1 MTIQIPQGA
10 KTMQLF
16 DMNIDIPEGK
26 TYIDIDDNFLQNK
39 YNQFMQN
46 NQQQNNFNSQ
56 EELALD
62 GKPMSMYQAPQVS
75 QNEPQEQGVWSKINK
90 GLEDFNNLIDPKRM
104 ISEGLD
110 YLSPRVTSGEEGVRQ
125 KIEDATNQI
134 SGGLLARNFT
144 SLDNEEQKEIFQIAY
159 DEIKKLGYEP
169 FLEINNGDYKYIGV
183 DKNGKEVEFT
193 PSFRNTLAST
203 KNELAF
209 SVAGGYAGSLAK
221 TAGQTIAKKA
231 LNYFAPSAI
240 GAGSGA
246 VSDLHS
252 QSNNTGIEVSHIDY
266 AKRFGSAA
274 AEDALAGAVVG
285 SAIKGIGKTY
295 KSVGDLISSVKTGA
309 QAGKDMIDGMAVKGG
324 NLGNRVIDK
333 ISKTDIPV
341 VGKFTDGG
349 LQNAETI
356 FNNLTKNVE
365 NKKQIDE
372 LIAKENP
379 TYLENGKP
387 TIEILKNIVEQGL
400 NKNNPQ
406 FIQDSAKRTS
416 AILKNIS
423 NSLQGVP
430 TTQRREVLLKA
441 AQAYPEIGS
450 FLDDVLK
457 ADKDASISFL
467 NMIKGQDEVFK
478 NKTGLNGEF
487 DYKAWQKDNH
497 AYENRINQEYGSAI
511 SKLDQLNNGNI
522 VLTSED
528 LAKLENFKNNNF
540 LEQDVKNN
548 IQSYLDEI
556 KGKEVSAEQIFGLR
570 TAINKQLNTGNKTY
584 NTKQA
589 YGIVKEILD
598 DALIR
603 NASNKV
609 LAKEILDNANKNFA
623 LKENFKESY
632 LGMMKPQETKEG
644 LTDRLVKGLRNI
656 NEDKNLEN
664 AFKGMNEQERLA
676 NETHVMNSLLE
687 KHRIEG
693 VGYDFK
699 SLAKDLEDVNFSSK
713 KIKDAKDVINTYA
726 LIYNNNRD
734 LIMTALAS
742 SGKKTNSSIATTIHG
757 VFDRILISGIFA
769 RLHALAPFMKS
780 AKEQA
785 LRNQILDAIK
795 LAKTNKEVIS
805 NLKNIKIAD
814 QEQSRIFKDALDNYI
829 KVDKEQN
836 KILKDALIKEGVI
849 KGDNFF
855 MDKADPKDNSLR
867 FIGKNDKEY
876 TINKDVRNEWMKTF
890 NLKNIDDEYIPNIPK
905 EAKIALK
912 DREIKLTKGSLLKL
926 IEKDRI
932 KYIPH
937 IKETLES
944 PQAILKDK
952 DDFIFIKNIDN
963 QTYFT
968 SIGKDYETHLTI
980 ISNSPKKQN
989 NIRNK
994 IKNAEVVYYNNAR
1007 ALPTS
1012 RASSETNQ
1020 VSFSDKHSTQAK
1032 HKESLEK
1039 YNRNFYLKHY
1049 KDFIDKSENKKIFF
1063 KYNFGDFL
1071 DIKKLEKSLEKYKE
1085 SKPQEIKYKELKRG
1099 YILDD
1104 LLNVDEDVSYAVVNK
1119 DDLKPSLTR
1128 SLSQFRNKHSNSTIS
1143 DIRNSFN
1150 EREHFKE
1157 SSNFDGIPTITKDGL
1172 VIAGNHRTTAIRDLK
1187 GENLARYIKQAKR
1200 VYGEDVF
1207 KGFDENKAMIVRIL
1221 DKNDDDTIIRLSKL
1235 SNDGRLS
1242 DESEKLQALGAKYKE
1257 KLLKIENSKINTEK
1271 ELMNFLGSR
1280 DILESKRALL
1290 DHLMPNINDALLSWE
1305 RRSGGDTEFSKIL
1318 NDNALNLL
1326 HLKQALNKNKVFKDN
1341 GNNFFSLFK
1350 RAIESINQSNVY
1362 KNNNEL
1368 YDIIKK
1374 YTEPSLNFEKEFISS
1389 NKDLQADILGFIIKY
1404 NDTLTNPSE
1413 AFGNKIKKAIEFIYD
1428 NDSFSLFNNIKL
1440 SNYDVLNQ
1448 MLNINITNSIKYQ
1461 ELLNKAIDNL
1471 SDEKNIIKKLNENIK
1486 NKKSVKQRLDEKIQD
1501 DKKAREDILKRYDNF
1516 LKENKDNKLDFLDKM
1531 NLNTIEYNLTR
1542 QMIVNAKEST
1552 NKGVKKDIPSD
1563 LRGKIEKELNIQPLK
1578 EFGENYTE
1586 YYHDG
1591 KGALQKLLIEKQ
1603 GQVAGAFH
1611 RKDLGDIDLVWGEV
1625 TDKIKHKGYGL
1636 AHIIDKH
1643 PELDLK
1649 LISDI
1654 VDKGKLNNQNN
1665 IRYRIEYKNYIIGL
1679 SSEYKKGNKRTFI
1692 ITAFERYKG

>member
-110 YLSPRVTSGEEGVRQ
+110 YLSPKVTSGEEGARQ

-144 SLDNEEQKEIFQIAY
+144 SLDNEEQKQIFQIAY

-183 DKNGKEVEFT
+183 DKNGKEVDFT

-246 VSDLHS
+246 MADLHS
-252 QSNNTGIEVSHIDY
+252 QSNNTGIEASYMDY

-324 NLGNRVIDK
+324 NLKENIGDKLRKISPSILNDLASQGSETSKAYARELIESGNRNYDDILQKSRAMPLEVNQGNALVDGVASKIKDFSNTAK
-333 ISKTDIPV
+333 NGFVKNTADNVTNSLNNISKNIGSKEAALNQQDLINLSFMNDDLANMARSVLANDPKMANKV
-341 VGKFTDGG
+341 ANSLH
-349 LQNAETI
+349 LQ
-356 FNNLTKNVE
+356 
-365 NKKQIDE
+365 DE
-372 LIAKENP
+372 
-379 TYLENGKP
+379 
-387 TIEILKNIVEQGL
+387 
-400 NKNNPQ
+400 
-406 FIQDSAKRTS
+406 
-416 AILKNIS
+416 AILKELNLNNAS
-423 NSLQGVP
+423 
-430 TTQRREVLLKA
+430 
-441 AQAYPEIGS
+441 
-450 FLDDVLK
+450 K
-457 ADKDASISFL
+457 ADELYALRDARAKRAYDEFGKGLDKLDEL
-467 NMIKGQDEVFK
+467 NPNGVKVDKQTIDDIVLNSSVYSESTPAMIKNFIHEAKSG
-478 NKTGLNGEF
+478 
-487 DYKAWQKDNH
+487 A
-497 AYENRINQEYGSAI
+497 
-511 SKLDQLNNGNI
+511 LD
-522 VLTSED
+522 
-528 LAKLENFKNNNF
+528 
-540 LEQDVKNN
+540 
-548 IQSYLDEI
+548 
-556 KGKEVSAEQIFGLR
+556 GKS
-570 TAINKQLNTGNKTY
+570 
-584 NTKQA
+584 
-589 YGIVKEILD
+589 VKEIYD
-598 DALIR
+598 RIDAIG
-603 NASNKV
+603 NKIKESSSYNYKDFLNSLKDAFLENIV
-609 LAKEILDNANKNFA
+609 KSADNPQEAKEILTKIRKDYADFKVYDKSKLGKKLEGSEKEISKDIDKILNETNPKKNYEAITKGLNDDEIKVLDNQIITRALEKNKVNIGDANNPKFAVNYKAVMDNF
-623 LKENFKESY
+623 ENFKPKSKSGQEKIEVLKTIGDLRTNFETVIDGILNSKAKE
-632 LGMMKPQETKEG
+632 LGHGISTNFIERAKTM
-644 LTDRLVKGLRNI
+644 LVNNFTDYIAFYFMRLWEVGKRAGTRIQMRRGFSNI
-656 NEDKNLEN
+656 NNL
-664 AFKGMNEQERLA
+664 
-676 NETHVMNSLLE
+676 
-687 KHRIEG
+687 
-693 VGYDFK
+693 
-699 SLAKDLEDVNFSSK
+699 KD
-713 KIKDAKDVINTYA
+713 
-726 LIYNNNRD
+726 
-734 LIMTALAS
+734 
-742 SGKKTNSSIATTIHG
+742 
-757 VFDRILISGIFA
+757 FDR
-769 RLHALAPFMKS
+769 S
-780 AKEQA
+780 AKEF
-785 LRNQILDAIK
+785 IESIK
-795 LAKTNKEVIS
+795 DKTLKEE
-805 NLKNIKIAD
+805 A
-814 QEQSRIFKDALDNYI
+814 QEARKEFNSKVKDL
-829 KVDKEQN
+829 
-836 KILKDALIKEGVI
+836 I

-867 FIGKNDKEY
+867 FIGKNGKEY

-989 NIRNK
+989 NIKNK
-994 IKNAEVVYYNNAR
+994 MKNAEVVYYNNAR

-1012 RASSETNQ
+1012 RASSETKQ
-1020 VSFSDKHSTQAK
+1020 VSFSNENSTQAK
-1032 HKESLEK
+1032 PKTNLM
-1039 YNRNFYLKHY
+1039 
-1049 KDFIDKSENKKIFF
+1049 D
-1063 KYNFGDFL
+1063 
-1071 DIKKLEKSLEKYKE
+1071 DIKK
-1085 SKPQEIKYKELKRG
+1085 
-1099 YILDD
+1099 
-1104 LLNVDEDVSYAVVNK
+1104 
-1119 DDLKPSLTR
+1119 
-1128 SLSQFRNKHSNSTIS
+1128 
-1143 DIRNSFN
+1143 
-1150 EREHFKE
+1150 
-1157 SSNFDGIPTITKDGL
+1157 
-1172 VIAGNHRTTAIRDLK
+1172 
-1187 GENLARYIKQAKR
+1187 
-1200 VYGEDVF
+1200 
-1207 KGFDENKAMIVRIL
+1207 
-1221 DKNDDDTIIRLSKL
+1221 
-1235 SNDGRLS
+1235 
-1242 DESEKLQALGAKYKE
+1242 
-1257 KLLKIENSKINTEK
+1257 
-1271 ELMNFLGSR
+1271 
-1280 DILESKRALL
+1280 
-1290 DHLMPNINDALLSWE
+1290 
-1305 RRSGGDTEFSKIL
+1305 
-1318 NDNALNLL
+1318 
-1326 HLKQALNKNKVFKDN
+1326 
-1341 GNNFFSLFK
+1341 
-1350 RAIESINQSNVY
+1350 
-1362 KNNNEL
+1362 
-1368 YDIIKK
+1368 
-1374 YTEPSLNFEKEFISS
+1374 
-1389 NKDLQADILGFIIKY
+1389 
-1404 NDTLTNPSE
+1404 
-1413 AFGNKIKKAIEFIYD
+1413 
-1428 NDSFSLFNNIKL
+1428 NIKAKE
-1440 SNYDVLNQ
+1440 V
-1448 MLNINITNSIKYQ
+1448 
-1461 ELLNKAIDNL
+1461 
-1471 SDEKNIIKKLNENIK
+1471 EKK
-1486 NKKSVKQRLDEKIQD
+1486 NKKSVKQSLDEKIQN
-1501 DKKAREDILKRYDNF
+1501 DKKASEDILKRYDNF
-1516 LKENKDNKLDFLDKM
+1516 LKENKDYNFDFLDNM
-1531 NLNTIEYNLTR
+1531 NLNTVEYNLTR
-1542 QMIVNAKEST
+1542 QMIINAKEST
-1552 NKGVKKDIPSD
+1552 NKGVKKDIPSA

-1578 EFGENYTE
+1578 EFGENYAE

-1679 SSEYKKGNKRTFI
+1679 SSEYKGNKRTFI

>member
-1 MTIQIPQGA
+1 
-10 KTMQLF
+10 
-16 DMNIDIPEGK
+16 MNIREFLLEKPQENNIISFLQDGASQSENQNTSEYLSNLKNEVINDFYKNKDKYAKEYEKYNFKDQNLTNPMGNISEYK
-26 TYIDIDDNFLQNK
+26 RDLYDYNKNPSMNADDLSNYILDKQSKFNASKPIFADDNEVVRK
-39 YNQFMQN
+39 SNQFMRDLGD
-46 NQQQNNFNSQ
+46 
-56 EELALD
+56 ELQKSGRGRLLQDDD
-62 GKPMSMYQAPQVS
+62 GSYWVQ
-75 QNEPQEQGVWSKINK
+75 
-90 GLEDFNNLIDPKRM
+90 D
-104 ISEGLD
+104 
-110 YLSPRVTSGEEGVRQ
+110 
-125 KIEDATNQI
+125 
-134 SGGLLARNFT
+134 
-144 SLDNEEQKEIFQIAY
+144 
-159 DEIKKLGYEP
+159 
-169 FLEINNGDYKYIGV
+169 NNGNYSKVQGSTMGDLYRGLRDNGASMALGTAGAIGGTMLGGGV
-183 DKNGKEVEFT
+183 GM
-193 PSFRNTLAST
+193 
-203 KNELAF
+203 
-209 SVAGGYAGSLAK
+209 VAGGALGASL
-221 TAGQTIAKKA
+221 
-231 LNYFAPSAI
+231 
-240 GAGSGA
+240 GAGYDYYGNTKDTNQDMNLKEALMLMGENAGLSLIGDAAFAGVAKGA
-246 VSDLHS
+246 RALK
-252 QSNNTGIEVSHIDY
+252 NTY
-266 AKRFGSAA
+266 NM
-274 AEDALAGAVVG
+274 
-285 SAIKGIGKTY
+285 T
-295 KSVGDLISSVKTGA
+295 KTGA

-423 NSLQGVP
+423 NSLQGMP

-441 AQAYPEIGS
+441 AQAYPEIS
-450 FLDDVLK
+450 NFLDDVLK

-511 SKLDQLNNGNI
+511 SKLDELNNGKI

-556 KGKEVSAEQIFGLR
+556 KGKEASAEQIFGLR

-603 NASNKV
+603 NASDKV

-632 LGMMKPQETKEG
+632 LGMMKSQETKEG

-676 NETHVMNSLLE
+676 NETHAMNALLE

-699 SLAKDLEDVNFSSK
+699 SLAKDLKDVEFSSK
-713 KIKDAKDVINTYA
+713 KLKDVKGVINTYA

-742 SGKKTNSSIATTIHG
+742 SGKKTNSSIATTVKG

-769 RLHALAPFMKS
+769 RLHALVPFLKS

-805 NLKNIKIAD
+805 NLKNVKIAD
-814 QEQSRIFKDALDNYI
+814 KKQSRIFKDALDNYI

-867 FIGKNDKEY
+867 FIGKNGKEY

-989 NIRNK
+989 NIKNK
-994 IKNAEVVYYNNAR
+994 MKNAEVVYYNNAR

-1012 RASSETNQ
+1012 RASSETKQ
-1020 VSFSDKHSTQAK
+1020 VSFSNENSTQTK
-1032 HKESLEK
+1032 PKTNLM
-1039 YNRNFYLKHY
+1039 
-1049 KDFIDKSENKKIFF
+1049 D
-1063 KYNFGDFL
+1063 
-1071 DIKKLEKSLEKYKE
+1071 DIKK
-1085 SKPQEIKYKELKRG
+1085 
-1099 YILDD
+1099 
-1104 LLNVDEDVSYAVVNK
+1104 
-1119 DDLKPSLTR
+1119 
-1128 SLSQFRNKHSNSTIS
+1128 
-1143 DIRNSFN
+1143 
-1150 EREHFKE
+1150 
-1157 SSNFDGIPTITKDGL
+1157 
-1172 VIAGNHRTTAIRDLK
+1172 
-1187 GENLARYIKQAKR
+1187 
-1200 VYGEDVF
+1200 
-1207 KGFDENKAMIVRIL
+1207 
-1221 DKNDDDTIIRLSKL
+1221 
-1235 SNDGRLS
+1235 
-1242 DESEKLQALGAKYKE
+1242 
-1257 KLLKIENSKINTEK
+1257 
-1271 ELMNFLGSR
+1271 
-1280 DILESKRALL
+1280 
-1290 DHLMPNINDALLSWE
+1290 
-1305 RRSGGDTEFSKIL
+1305 
-1318 NDNALNLL
+1318 
-1326 HLKQALNKNKVFKDN
+1326 
-1341 GNNFFSLFK
+1341 
-1350 RAIESINQSNVY
+1350 
-1362 KNNNEL
+1362 
-1368 YDIIKK
+1368 
-1374 YTEPSLNFEKEFISS
+1374 
-1389 NKDLQADILGFIIKY
+1389 
-1404 NDTLTNPSE
+1404 
-1413 AFGNKIKKAIEFIYD
+1413 
-1428 NDSFSLFNNIKL
+1428 NIKAKE
-1440 SNYDVLNQ
+1440 V
-1448 MLNINITNSIKYQ
+1448 
-1461 ELLNKAIDNL
+1461 
-1471 SDEKNIIKKLNENIK
+1471 KKK
-1486 NKKSVKQRLDEKIQD
+1486 NKKSVKQSLDEKIQN
-1501 DKKAREDILKRYDNF
+1501 DKKASEDILKRYDNF
-1516 LKENKDNKLDFLDKM
+1516 LKENKDYNLDFLDKM
-1531 NLNTIEYNLTR
+1531 NLNTVEYNLTR
-1542 QMIVNAKEST
+1542 QMIINAKEST
-1552 NKGVKKDIPSD
+1552 NKGVKKDIPSA
-1563 LRGKIEKELNIQPLK
+1563 LRGKIEQELNIQPLK
-1578 EFGENYTE
+1578 EFGENYAE

-1611 RKDLGDIDLVWGEV
+1611 RKDLGDIDLVWG
-1625 TDKIKHKGYGL
+1625 DG
-1636 AHIIDKH
+1636 
-1643 PELDLK
+1643 
-1649 LISDI
+1649 
-1654 VDKGKLNNQNN
+1654 NF
-1665 IRYRIEYKNYIIGL
+1665 GL
-1679 SSEYKKGNKRTFI
+1679 SHIVNRREEDFIKQGLNKIEAKNKALNFIKEIENIINNGNVKKGNNRAFIDIKNSRVMVALDYKGKDKKWI
-1692 ITAFERYKG
+1692 ITAYNFY

>member
-110 YLSPRVTSGEEGVRQ
+110 YLSPKVTSGEEGARQ

-144 SLDNEEQKEIFQIAY
+144 SLDNEEQKQIFQIAY

-183 DKNGKEVEFT
+183 DKNGKEVDFT

-246 VSDLHS
+246 MADLHS
-252 QSNNTGIEVSHIDY
+252 QSNNTGIEASYMDY

-309 QAGKDMIDGMAVKGG
+309 QAGKDMIDGMVVKGG

-333 ISKTDIPV
+333 ITQKDIPMI
-341 VGKFTDGG
+341 GKFTDGG

-423 NSLQGVP
+423 NALQGVP
-430 TTQRREVLLKA
+430 TTQRREILLKS

-467 NMIKGQDEVFK
+467 NIIKEQDEVFK

-487 DYKAWQKDNH
+487 DVKAWQKDNSS
-497 AYENRINQEYGSAI
+497 YKKRINNEYAQAI
-511 SKLDQLNNGNI
+511 KSIDELNNGSI
-522 VLTSED
+522 RLSKED
-528 LAKLENFKNNNF
+528 LAKIEEFKNNNF
-540 LEQDVKNN
+540 LEQDIKTN
-548 IQSYLDEI
+548 ISSFLEDTI
-556 KGKEVSAEQIFGLR
+556 DKDLSAEQIFNLR
-570 TAINKQLNTGNKTY
+570 SAINKQLATGNKTY
-584 NTKQA
+584 NTKEA
-589 YGIVKEILD
+589 YRLVKDTLD
-598 DALIR
+598 ETMIK
-603 NASNKV
+603 NASDKE
-609 LAKEILDNANKNFA
+609 LAKKILEDANKNYA
-623 LKENFKESY
+623 LKENFNNSY
-632 LGMMKPQETKEG
+632 LGKIKDQETPEALAQRIANG
-644 LTDRLVKGLRNI
+644 ARNI
-656 NEDKNLEN
+656 NEDKDLKR
-664 AFKGMNEQERLA
+664 AFEGMNEAERKA
-676 NETHVMNSLLE
+676 NEKHAFNALLA
-687 KHRIEG
+687 KHRIEDI
-693 VGYDFK
+693 GYDFK
-699 SLAKDLEDVNFSSK
+699 NLAKDIDNVEFVSKDLKYAKEVVNVYA
-713 KIKDAKDVINTYA
+713 KIYQ
-726 LIYNNNRD
+726 NNKD

-742 SGKKTNSSIATTIHG
+742 SGKKTNSSIATTISG
-757 VFDRILISGIFA
+757 VFDRMLISGVFA
-769 RLHALAPFMKS
+769 RIHALVPFMKS

-785 LRNQILDAIK
+785 LRNQILDALK

-814 QEQSRIFKDALDNYI
+814 KEQSRIFKDALDNYI

-855 MDKADPKDNSLR
+855 MDKADPSKAKSDLNVKISVSPNVRNLAKLTNDEIIADLEYLANKHKEMFKKPSDVFKLIKEIKENPTFFYKNNRIDIALIAKRLNDNKLGKLGVNKDTGEVRHITKVKEKDLARFEKVSKKNTKENVGIIQTFIQPGSKNENSLN
-867 FIGKNDKEY
+867 GLPKNPL
-876 TINKDVRNEWMKTF
+876 V
-890 NLKNIDDEYIPNIPK
+890 
-905 EAKIALK
+905 
-912 DREIKLTKGSLLKL
+912 
-926 IEKDRI
+926 
-932 KYIPH
+932 
-937 IKETLES
+937 ES
-944 PQAILKDK
+944 PYSTQPVLSKDAEPTANGANALSK
-952 DDFIFIKNIDN
+952 
-963 QTYFT
+963 
-968 SIGKDYETHLTI
+968 G
-980 ISNSPKKQN
+980 N
-989 NIRNK
+989 NPN
-994 IKNAEVVYYNNAR
+994 
-1007 ALPTS
+1007 
-1012 RASSETNQ
+1012 
-1020 VSFSDKHSTQAK
+1020 STQAK
-1032 HKESLEK
+1032 PKTNLM
-1039 YNRNFYLKHY
+1039 
-1049 KDFIDKSENKKIFF
+1049 D
-1063 KYNFGDFL
+1063 
-1071 DIKKLEKSLEKYKE
+1071 DIKK
-1085 SKPQEIKYKELKRG
+1085 
-1099 YILDD
+1099 
-1104 LLNVDEDVSYAVVNK
+1104 
-1119 DDLKPSLTR
+1119 
-1128 SLSQFRNKHSNSTIS
+1128 
-1143 DIRNSFN
+1143 
-1150 EREHFKE
+1150 
-1157 SSNFDGIPTITKDGL
+1157 
-1172 VIAGNHRTTAIRDLK
+1172 
-1187 GENLARYIKQAKR
+1187 
-1200 VYGEDVF
+1200 
-1207 KGFDENKAMIVRIL
+1207 
-1221 DKNDDDTIIRLSKL
+1221 
-1235 SNDGRLS
+1235 
-1242 DESEKLQALGAKYKE
+1242 
-1257 KLLKIENSKINTEK
+1257 
-1271 ELMNFLGSR
+1271 
-1280 DILESKRALL
+1280 
-1290 DHLMPNINDALLSWE
+1290 
-1305 RRSGGDTEFSKIL
+1305 
-1318 NDNALNLL
+1318 
-1326 HLKQALNKNKVFKDN
+1326 
-1341 GNNFFSLFK
+1341 
-1350 RAIESINQSNVY
+1350 
-1362 KNNNEL
+1362 
-1368 YDIIKK
+1368 
-1374 YTEPSLNFEKEFISS
+1374 
-1389 NKDLQADILGFIIKY
+1389 
-1404 NDTLTNPSE
+1404 
-1413 AFGNKIKKAIEFIYD
+1413 
-1428 NDSFSLFNNIKL
+1428 NIKAKE
-1440 SNYDVLNQ
+1440 V
-1448 MLNINITNSIKYQ
+1448 
-1461 ELLNKAIDNL
+1461 
-1471 SDEKNIIKKLNENIK
+1471 EKK
-1486 NKKSVKQRLDEKIQD
+1486 NKKSVKQSLDEKIQN
-1501 DKKAREDILKRYDNF
+1501 DKKASEDILKRYDNF
-1516 LKENKDNKLDFLDKM
+1516 LKENKDYNFDFLDNM
-1531 NLNTIEYNLTR
+1531 NLNTVEYNLTR
-1542 QMIVNAKEST
+1542 QMIINAKEST
-1552 NKGVKKDIPSD
+1552 NKGVKKDIPSA
-1563 LRGKIEKELNIQPLK
+1563 LRGKIEQELNIQPLK
-1578 EFGENYTE
+1578 EFGENYAE

-1679 SSEYKKGNKRTFI
+1679 SSEYKGNKRTFI

>member
-104 ISEGLD
+104 ISEGFD
-110 YLSPRVTSGEEGVRQ
+110 YLSPKVTSGEEGARQ

-134 SGGLLARNFT
+134 SGGLLPRIFT
-144 SLDNEEQKEIFQIAY
+144 SPSNEEQKQIFQIAY

-183 DKNGKEVEFT
+183 DKNGKEVDFT

-246 VSDLHS
+246 MADLHS
-252 QSNNTGIEVSHIDY
+252 QSNNTGIEASYMDY

-324 NLGNRVIDK
+324 NLGNRFIDK

-423 NSLQGVP
+423 NSLQGMP

-511 SKLDQLNNGNI
+511 SKLDELNNGKI

-540 LEQDVKNN
+540 LDQDVKNN
-548 IQSYLDEI
+548 IQGYLDEI

-589 YGIVKEILD
+589 YRIAKEILD

-603 NASNKV
+603 NASDKV

-644 LTDRLVKGLRNI
+644 LADRLVKGLRNI

-676 NETHVMNSLLE
+676 NETHVMNALLE

-726 LIYNNNRD
+726 LIYNNNRG

-742 SGKKTNSSIATTIHG
+742 SGKKTNSSMATTIQG

-769 RLHALAPFMKS
+769 RLHALAPFFKS

-785 LRNQILDAIK
+785 LRNQILDALK

-855 MDKADPKDNSLR
+855 MDKAEPKDNSLR
-867 FIGKNDKEY
+867 FIGKNGKEY
-876 TINKDVRNEWMKTF
+876 AINKDVRNKWMKTF

-989 NIRNK
+989 NIKNK
-994 IKNAEVVYYNNAR
+994 MKNAEVVYYNNAR

-1012 RASSETNQ
+1012 RASSETKQ
-1020 VSFSDKHSTQAK
+1020 VSFSNENSTQTK
-1032 HKESLEK
+1032 PKTNLM
-1039 YNRNFYLKHY
+1039 
-1049 KDFIDKSENKKIFF
+1049 D
-1063 KYNFGDFL
+1063 
-1071 DIKKLEKSLEKYKE
+1071 DIK
-1085 SKPQEIKYKELKRG
+1085 
-1099 YILDD
+1099 D
-1104 LLNVDEDVSYAVVNK
+1104 
-1119 DDLKPSLTR
+1119 
-1128 SLSQFRNKHSNSTIS
+1128 
-1143 DIRNSFN
+1143 
-1150 EREHFKE
+1150 
-1157 SSNFDGIPTITKDGL
+1157 
-1172 VIAGNHRTTAIRDLK
+1172 
-1187 GENLARYIKQAKR
+1187 
-1200 VYGEDVF
+1200 
-1207 KGFDENKAMIVRIL
+1207 
-1221 DKNDDDTIIRLSKL
+1221 
-1235 SNDGRLS
+1235 
-1242 DESEKLQALGAKYKE
+1242 
-1257 KLLKIENSKINTEK
+1257 
-1271 ELMNFLGSR
+1271 
-1280 DILESKRALL
+1280 
-1290 DHLMPNINDALLSWE
+1290 NI
-1305 RRSGGDTEFSKIL
+1305 
-1318 NDNALNLL
+1318 
-1326 HLKQALNKNKVFKDN
+1326 KNKE
-1341 GNNFFSLFK
+1341 
-1350 RAIESINQSNVY
+1350 IE
-1362 KNNNEL
+1362 K
-1368 YDIIKK
+1368 
-1374 YTEPSLNFEKEFISS
+1374 
-1389 NKDLQADILGFIIKY
+1389 
-1404 NDTLTNPSE
+1404 
-1413 AFGNKIKKAIEFIYD
+1413 
-1428 NDSFSLFNNIKL
+1428 
-1440 SNYDVLNQ
+1440 
-1448 MLNINITNSIKYQ
+1448 
-1461 ELLNKAIDNL
+1461 
-1471 SDEKNIIKKLNENIK
+1471 K
-1486 NKKSVKQRLDEKIQD
+1486 NKKSVKQRLDEKIQN
-1501 DKKAREDILKRYDNF
+1501 DKKASEDILKRYDNF
-1516 LKENKDNKLDFLDKM
+1516 LKENKD
-1531 NLNTIEYNLTR
+1531 YNLDVMGNLDVVTR
-1542 QMIVNAKEST
+1542 EFILNAKKKT
-1552 NKGVKKDIPSD
+1552 HKGKKADIPD
-1563 LRGKIEKELNIQPLK
+1563 LMRSKIEKELNIQPLK
-1578 EFGENYTE
+1578 EFGKNYAE

-1643 PELDLK
+1643 PDLELNIIPK
-1649 LISDI
+1649 IIENGEI
-1654 VDKGKLNNQNN
+1654 VQRKNREKSFNIVFKDYILGINKGFNKSGENQW
-1665 IRYRIEYKNYIIGL
+1665 IV
-1679 SSEYKKGNKRTFI
+1679 
-1692 ITAFERYKG
+1692 TAFEKK

>member
-1 MTIQIPQGA
+1 
-10 KTMQLF
+10 
-16 DMNIDIPEGK
+16 MNIREFLLEKPQENNIISFLQDGASQSENQNTSEYLSNLKNEVINDFYKNKDKYAKEYEKYNFKDQNLTNPMGNISEYK
-26 TYIDIDDNFLQNK
+26 RDLYDYNKNPSMNADDLSNYILDKQSKFNASKPIFADDNEVARKN
-39 YNQFMQN
+39 NQFMRDLGD
-46 NQQQNNFNSQ
+46 
-56 EELALD
+56 ELQKSGRGRLLQDDD
-62 GKPMSMYQAPQVS
+62 GSYWVQ
-75 QNEPQEQGVWSKINK
+75 
-90 GLEDFNNLIDPKRM
+90 D
-104 ISEGLD
+104 
-110 YLSPRVTSGEEGVRQ
+110 
-125 KIEDATNQI
+125 
-134 SGGLLARNFT
+134 
-144 SLDNEEQKEIFQIAY
+144 
-159 DEIKKLGYEP
+159 
-169 FLEINNGDYKYIGV
+169 NNGNYSKVQGSTMGDLYRGLRDNGASVALGTAGAIGGTMLGGGV
-183 DKNGKEVEFT
+183 GM
-193 PSFRNTLAST
+193 
-203 KNELAF
+203 
-209 SVAGGYAGSLAK
+209 VAGGALGASL
-221 TAGQTIAKKA
+221 
-231 LNYFAPSAI
+231 
-240 GAGSGA
+240 GAGYDYYGNTKDTNQDANLKEALILMGENAGLSLIGDAAFAGVVKGA
-246 VSDLHS
+246 RGLK
-252 QSNNTGIEVSHIDY
+252 NTY
-266 AKRFGSAA
+266 NMA
-274 AEDALAGAVVG
+274 
-285 SAIKGIGKTY
+285 
-295 KSVGDLISSVKTGA
+295 KTGA

-333 ISKTDIPV
+333 ITQKDIPMI
-341 VGKFTDGG
+341 GKFTDGG

-423 NSLQGVP
+423 NALQGVP

-511 SKLDQLNNGNI
+511 SKLDELNNGNI

-742 SGKKTNSSIATTIHG
+742 SGKKTNSSIATTISG

-867 FIGKNDKEY
+867 FIGKNGKEY

-989 NIRNK
+989 NIKNK
-994 IKNAEVVYYNNAR
+994 MKNAEVVYYNNAR

-1012 RASSETNQ
+1012 RASSETKQ
-1020 VSFSDKHSTQAK
+1020 VSFSNENSTQTK
-1032 HKESLEK
+1032 PKTNLM
-1039 YNRNFYLKHY
+1039 
-1049 KDFIDKSENKKIFF
+1049 D
-1063 KYNFGDFL
+1063 
-1071 DIKKLEKSLEKYKE
+1071 DIKK
-1085 SKPQEIKYKELKRG
+1085 
-1099 YILDD
+1099 
-1104 LLNVDEDVSYAVVNK
+1104 
-1119 DDLKPSLTR
+1119 
-1128 SLSQFRNKHSNSTIS
+1128 
-1143 DIRNSFN
+1143 
-1150 EREHFKE
+1150 
-1157 SSNFDGIPTITKDGL
+1157 
-1172 VIAGNHRTTAIRDLK
+1172 
-1187 GENLARYIKQAKR
+1187 
-1200 VYGEDVF
+1200 
-1207 KGFDENKAMIVRIL
+1207 
-1221 DKNDDDTIIRLSKL
+1221 
-1235 SNDGRLS
+1235 
-1242 DESEKLQALGAKYKE
+1242 
-1257 KLLKIENSKINTEK
+1257 
-1271 ELMNFLGSR
+1271 
-1280 DILESKRALL
+1280 
-1290 DHLMPNINDALLSWE
+1290 
-1305 RRSGGDTEFSKIL
+1305 
-1318 NDNALNLL
+1318 
-1326 HLKQALNKNKVFKDN
+1326 
-1341 GNNFFSLFK
+1341 
-1350 RAIESINQSNVY
+1350 
-1362 KNNNEL
+1362 
-1368 YDIIKK
+1368 
-1374 YTEPSLNFEKEFISS
+1374 
-1389 NKDLQADILGFIIKY
+1389 
-1404 NDTLTNPSE
+1404 
-1413 AFGNKIKKAIEFIYD
+1413 
-1428 NDSFSLFNNIKL
+1428 NIKAKE
-1440 SNYDVLNQ
+1440 V
-1448 MLNINITNSIKYQ
+1448 
-1461 ELLNKAIDNL
+1461 
-1471 SDEKNIIKKLNENIK
+1471 KKK
-1486 NKKSVKQRLDEKIQD
+1486 NKKSVKQSLDEKIQN
-1501 DKKAREDILKRYDNF
+1501 DKKAREERIKKIKQVIAR
-1516 LKENKDNKLDFLDKM
+1516 KQKIDK
-1531 NLNTIEYNLTR
+1531 
-1542 QMIVNAKEST
+1542 
-1552 NKGVKKDIPSD
+1552 
-1563 LRGKIEKELNIQPLK
+1563 
-1578 EFGENYTE
+1578 
-1586 YYHDG
+1586 
-1591 KGALQKLLIEKQ
+1591 
-1603 GQVAGAFH
+1603 
-1611 RKDLGDIDLVWGEV
+1611 V
-1625 TDKIKHKGYGL
+1625 TDKKIAGKIGTYALKNLIKLKERSE
-1636 AHIIDKH
+1636 DK
-1643 PELDLK
+1643 
-1649 LISDI
+1649 
-1654 VDKGKLNNQNN
+1654 
-1665 IRYRIEYKNYIIGL
+1665 
-1679 SSEYKKGNKRTFI
+1679 
-1692 ITAFERYKG
+1692 

>member
-1 MTIQIPQGA
+1 
-10 KTMQLF
+10 
-16 DMNIDIPEGK
+16 MNIREFLLEKPQENNIISFLQDGASQSENQNTSEYLSNLKNEVINDFYKNKDKYDKEYEKYNFKDQNLTNPMGNISEYK
-26 TYIDIDDNFLQNK
+26 RDLYDYNKNPSMNADDLSNYILDKQSKFNASKPIFADDNEVARK
-39 YNQFMQN
+39 SNQFMRDLGD
-46 NQQQNNFNSQ
+46 
-56 EELALD
+56 ELQKSGRGRLLQDDD
-62 GKPMSMYQAPQVS
+62 GSYWVQ
-75 QNEPQEQGVWSKINK
+75 
-90 GLEDFNNLIDPKRM
+90 D
-104 ISEGLD
+104 
-110 YLSPRVTSGEEGVRQ
+110 
-125 KIEDATNQI
+125 
-134 SGGLLARNFT
+134 
-144 SLDNEEQKEIFQIAY
+144 
-159 DEIKKLGYEP
+159 
-169 FLEINNGDYKYIGV
+169 NNGNYSKVQGSTMGDLYRGLRDNGASMALGIAGAIGGTMLGGGV
-183 DKNGKEVEFT
+183 GM
-193 PSFRNTLAST
+193 
-203 KNELAF
+203 
-209 SVAGGYAGSLAK
+209 VAGGALGASL
-221 TAGQTIAKKA
+221 
-231 LNYFAPSAI
+231 
-240 GAGSGA
+240 GAGYDYYGNTKDTNQDMNLKEALMLMGENAGLSLIGDAAFAGVAKGA
-246 VSDLHS
+246 RALK
-252 QSNNTGIEVSHIDY
+252 NTY
-266 AKRFGSAA
+266 NMA
-274 AEDALAGAVVG
+274 
-285 SAIKGIGKTY
+285 
-295 KSVGDLISSVKTGA
+295 KTGA

-333 ISKTDIPV
+333 ITQKDIPMI
-341 VGKFTDGG
+341 GKFTDGG

-423 NSLQGVP
+423 NSLQGMP

-511 SKLDQLNNGNI
+511 SKLDELNNGNI

-603 NASNKV
+603 NASDKV

-664 AFKGMNEQERLA
+664 AFQGMNEQERLA

-742 SGKKTNSSIATTIHG
+742 SGKKTNSSMATTIQG

-769 RLHALAPFMKS
+769 RLHALAPFVKS

-855 MDKADPKDNSLR
+855 MDKADPSKAKSDYTAKFNVEKWINNVSGILKDEWVVNLKAMAKKHPEMFKNEADVFKVIKEIKDNPTHFFKNYDDEVALIAKPLKDDKVGNIAIKKDS
-867 FIGKNDKEY
+867 GKIIH
-876 TINKDVRNEWMKTF
+876 INKTKGKDLERLNRRNKAMLTGT
-890 NLKNIDDEYIPNIPK
+890 PTP
-905 EAKIALK
+905 AT
-912 DREIKLTKGSLLKL
+912 TKGSTTNVEGDLLQHSFKNSTQTKPKTNL
-926 IEKDRI
+926 MDD
-932 KYIPH
+932 
-937 IKETLES
+937 IKE
-944 PQAILKDK
+944 
-952 DDFIFIKNIDN
+952 
-963 QTYFT
+963 
-968 SIGKDYETHLTI
+968 
-980 ISNSPKKQN
+980 
-989 NIRNK
+989 
-994 IKNAEVVYYNNAR
+994 
-1007 ALPTS
+1007 
-1012 RASSETNQ
+1012 
-1020 VSFSDKHSTQAK
+1020 
-1032 HKESLEK
+1032 
-1039 YNRNFYLKHY
+1039 
-1049 KDFIDKSENKKIFF
+1049 
-1063 KYNFGDFL
+1063 
-1071 DIKKLEKSLEKYKE
+1071 
-1085 SKPQEIKYKELKRG
+1085 
-1099 YILDD
+1099 
-1104 LLNVDEDVSYAVVNK
+1104 
-1119 DDLKPSLTR
+1119 
-1128 SLSQFRNKHSNSTIS
+1128 
-1143 DIRNSFN
+1143 
-1150 EREHFKE
+1150 
-1157 SSNFDGIPTITKDGL
+1157 
-1172 VIAGNHRTTAIRDLK
+1172 
-1187 GENLARYIKQAKR
+1187 
-1200 VYGEDVF
+1200 
-1207 KGFDENKAMIVRIL
+1207 
-1221 DKNDDDTIIRLSKL
+1221 
-1235 SNDGRLS
+1235 
-1242 DESEKLQALGAKYKE
+1242 
-1257 KLLKIENSKINTEK
+1257 
-1271 ELMNFLGSR
+1271 
-1280 DILESKRALL
+1280 
-1290 DHLMPNINDALLSWE
+1290 
-1305 RRSGGDTEFSKIL
+1305 
-1318 NDNALNLL
+1318 
-1326 HLKQALNKNKVFKDN
+1326 
-1341 GNNFFSLFK
+1341 
-1350 RAIESINQSNVY
+1350 
-1362 KNNNEL
+1362 
-1368 YDIIKK
+1368 
-1374 YTEPSLNFEKEFISS
+1374 
-1389 NKDLQADILGFIIKY
+1389 
-1404 NDTLTNPSE
+1404 
-1413 AFGNKIKKAIEFIYD
+1413 
-1428 NDSFSLFNNIKL
+1428 NIKAKE
-1440 SNYDVLNQ
+1440 V
-1448 MLNINITNSIKYQ
+1448 
-1461 ELLNKAIDNL
+1461 
-1471 SDEKNIIKKLNENIK
+1471 KKK
-1486 NKKSVKQRLDEKIQD
+1486 NKKSVKQSLDEKIQN
-1501 DKKAREDILKRYDNF
+1501 DKKASEDILKRYDNF
-1516 LKENKDNKLDFLDKM
+1516 LKENKDYNFDFLDNM
-1531 NLNTIEYNLTR
+1531 NLNTVEYNLTR
-1542 QMIVNAKEST
+1542 QMIINAKEST
-1552 NKGVKKDIPSD
+1552 NKGVKKDIPSA

-1578 EFGENYTE
+1578 EFGENYAE

-1679 SSEYKKGNKRTFI
+1679 SSEYKGNKRTFI

>member
-1 MTIQIPQGA
+1 
-10 KTMQLF
+10 
-16 DMNIDIPEGK
+16 MNIREFLLEKPQENNIISFLQDGSSQSENQDTSEYLSNLKNEAINDFYKNKDKYAKEYEKHNIKDQILTNPLG
-26 TYIDIDDNFLQNK
+26 YIGEYKRDLYDYNKNPSMNADDLSDYILDKQSKFNSSKPIFADDNEVARK
-39 YNQFMQN
+39 SNQFMRDLGD
-46 NQQQNNFNSQ
+46 
-56 EELALD
+56 ELQKSGRGRLLQDDD
-62 GKPMSMYQAPQVS
+62 GSYWVQ
-75 QNEPQEQGVWSKINK
+75 
-90 GLEDFNNLIDPKRM
+90 D
-104 ISEGLD
+104 
-110 YLSPRVTSGEEGVRQ
+110 
-125 KIEDATNQI
+125 
-134 SGGLLARNFT
+134 
-144 SLDNEEQKEIFQIAY
+144 
-159 DEIKKLGYEP
+159 
-169 FLEINNGDYKYIGV
+169 NNGNYSKVQGSTMGNLYRGIRDNGTSVALGTAGAIG
-183 DKNGKEVEFT
+183 GTMLGGGFGM
-193 PSFRNTLAST
+193 
-203 KNELAF
+203 
-209 SVAGGYAGSLAK
+209 VAGGALGASL
-221 TAGQTIAKKA
+221 
-231 LNYFAPSAI
+231 
-240 GAGSGA
+240 GAGYDYYGNTKDTNQDMNLKEALMLMGENAGLSLIGDAAFAGVAKGA
-246 VSDLHS
+246 RALK
-252 QSNNTGIEVSHIDY
+252 NTY
-266 AKRFGSAA
+266 NMA
-274 AEDALAGAVVG
+274 
-285 SAIKGIGKTY
+285 
-295 KSVGDLISSVKTGA
+295 KTGA

-387 TIEILKNIVEQGL
+387 TIEILKNFVEQGL

-423 NSLQGVP
+423 NSLQGMP
-430 TTQRREVLLKA
+430 TTQRREILLKS

-457 ADKDASISFL
+457 ADRDASISFL

-478 NKTGLNGEF
+478 NKTGLKGEF

-497 AYENRINQEYGSAI
+497 AYENRIKQEYGSAI
-511 SKLDQLNNGNI
+511 SKLDELNNGKI

-589 YGIVKEILD
+589 YRIVKEILD

-603 NASNKV
+603 NASDKV

-644 LTDRLVKGLRNI
+644 LTHRLVKGLRNI

-676 NETHVMNSLLE
+676 NETHTMNALLE

-742 SGKKTNSSIATTIHG
+742 SGKKTNSSIATTIQG

-769 RLHALAPFMKS
+769 RLHALAPFVKS

-867 FIGKNDKEY
+867 FIGKNGKEY

-989 NIRNK
+989 NIKNK
-994 IKNAEVVYYNNAR
+994 MKNAEVVYYNNAR

-1012 RASSETNQ
+1012 RASSETKQ
-1020 VSFSDKHSTQAK
+1020 VSFSNENSTQTK
-1032 HKESLEK
+1032 PKTNLM
-1039 YNRNFYLKHY
+1039 
-1049 KDFIDKSENKKIFF
+1049 D
-1063 KYNFGDFL
+1063 
-1071 DIKKLEKSLEKYKE
+1071 DIKE
-1085 SKPQEIKYKELKRG
+1085 
-1099 YILDD
+1099 
-1104 LLNVDEDVSYAVVNK
+1104 
-1119 DDLKPSLTR
+1119 
-1128 SLSQFRNKHSNSTIS
+1128 
-1143 DIRNSFN
+1143 
-1150 EREHFKE
+1150 
-1157 SSNFDGIPTITKDGL
+1157 
-1172 VIAGNHRTTAIRDLK
+1172 
-1187 GENLARYIKQAKR
+1187 
-1200 VYGEDVF
+1200 
-1207 KGFDENKAMIVRIL
+1207 
-1221 DKNDDDTIIRLSKL
+1221 
-1235 SNDGRLS
+1235 
-1242 DESEKLQALGAKYKE
+1242 
-1257 KLLKIENSKINTEK
+1257 
-1271 ELMNFLGSR
+1271 
-1280 DILESKRALL
+1280 
-1290 DHLMPNINDALLSWE
+1290 
-1305 RRSGGDTEFSKIL
+1305 
-1318 NDNALNLL
+1318 
-1326 HLKQALNKNKVFKDN
+1326 
-1341 GNNFFSLFK
+1341 
-1350 RAIESINQSNVY
+1350 
-1362 KNNNEL
+1362 
-1368 YDIIKK
+1368 
-1374 YTEPSLNFEKEFISS
+1374 
-1389 NKDLQADILGFIIKY
+1389 
-1404 NDTLTNPSE
+1404 
-1413 AFGNKIKKAIEFIYD
+1413 
-1428 NDSFSLFNNIKL
+1428 NIKAKE
-1440 SNYDVLNQ
+1440 V
-1448 MLNINITNSIKYQ
+1448 
-1461 ELLNKAIDNL
+1461 
-1471 SDEKNIIKKLNENIK
+1471 EKK
-1486 NKKSVKQRLDEKIQD
+1486 NKKSVKQRLDEKIQN
-1501 DKKAREDILKRYDNF
+1501 DKKASEDILKRYDNF

-1654 VDKGKLNNQNN
+1654 VDKGKLNNQ
-1665 IRYRIEYKNYIIGL
+1665 
-1679 SSEYKKGNKRTFI
+1679 
-1692 ITAFERYKG
+1692 

>member
-1 MTIQIPQGA
+1 
-10 KTMQLF
+10 
-16 DMNIDIPEGK
+16 MNIREFLLEKPQENNIISFLQDGASQSENQNTSEYLSNLKNEVINDFYKNKDKYAKEYEKHNIKDQILTNPLG
-26 TYIDIDDNFLQNK
+26 YIGEYKRDLYDYNKNPSMNADDLSDYILDKQSKFNSSKPIFADDNEVVRK
-39 YNQFMQN
+39 SNQFMRDLGD
-46 NQQQNNFNSQ
+46 
-56 EELALD
+56 ELQKSGRGRLLQDDD
-62 GKPMSMYQAPQVS
+62 GSYWVQ
-75 QNEPQEQGVWSKINK
+75 
-90 GLEDFNNLIDPKRM
+90 D
-104 ISEGLD
+104 
-110 YLSPRVTSGEEGVRQ
+110 
-125 KIEDATNQI
+125 
-134 SGGLLARNFT
+134 
-144 SLDNEEQKEIFQIAY
+144 
-159 DEIKKLGYEP
+159 
-169 FLEINNGDYKYIGV
+169 NNGNYSKVQGSTMGNLYRGIRDNGTSVALGTAGAIG
-183 DKNGKEVEFT
+183 GTMLGGGFGM
-193 PSFRNTLAST
+193 
-203 KNELAF
+203 
-209 SVAGGYAGSLAK
+209 VAGGALGASL
-221 TAGQTIAKKA
+221 
-231 LNYFAPSAI
+231 
-240 GAGSGA
+240 GAGYDYYGNTKDTNQDMNLKEALMLMGENAGLSLIGDAAFAGVAKGA
-246 VSDLHS
+246 RALK
-252 QSNNTGIEVSHIDY
+252 NTY
-266 AKRFGSAA
+266 NMA
-274 AEDALAGAVVG
+274 
-285 SAIKGIGKTY
+285 
-295 KSVGDLISSVKTGA
+295 KTGA
-309 QAGKDMIDGMAVKGG
+309 RAGKDMIDGMAVKGG

-333 ISKTDIPV
+333 ITQKDIPMI
-341 VGKFTDGG
+341 GKFTDGG

-423 NSLQGVP
+423 NALQGVP
-430 TTQRREVLLKA
+430 TTQRREILLKS

-457 ADKDASISFL
+457 ADRDASISFL

-478 NKTGLNGEF
+478 NKTGLKGEF

-497 AYENRINQEYGSAI
+497 AYENRIKQEYGSAI
-511 SKLDQLNNGNI
+511 SKLDELNNGKI

-589 YGIVKEILD
+589 YRIVKEILD

-603 NASNKV
+603 NASDKV

-644 LTDRLVKGLRNI
+644 LTHRLVKGLRNI

-676 NETHVMNSLLE
+676 NETHTMNALLE

-699 SLAKDLEDVNFSSK
+699 SLAKDLEDVEFSSK

-769 RLHALAPFMKS
+769 RLHALAPFVKS

-867 FIGKNDKEY
+867 FIGKNGKEY

-989 NIRNK
+989 NIKNK
-994 IKNAEVVYYNNAR
+994 MKNAEVVYYNNAR

-1012 RASSETNQ
+1012 RASSETKQ
-1020 VSFSDKHSTQAK
+1020 VSFSNENSTQTK
-1032 HKESLEK
+1032 PKTNLM
-1039 YNRNFYLKHY
+1039 
-1049 KDFIDKSENKKIFF
+1049 D
-1063 KYNFGDFL
+1063 
-1071 DIKKLEKSLEKYKE
+1071 DIKE
-1085 SKPQEIKYKELKRG
+1085 
-1099 YILDD
+1099 
-1104 LLNVDEDVSYAVVNK
+1104 
-1119 DDLKPSLTR
+1119 
-1128 SLSQFRNKHSNSTIS
+1128 
-1143 DIRNSFN
+1143 
-1150 EREHFKE
+1150 
-1157 SSNFDGIPTITKDGL
+1157 
-1172 VIAGNHRTTAIRDLK
+1172 
-1187 GENLARYIKQAKR
+1187 
-1200 VYGEDVF
+1200 
-1207 KGFDENKAMIVRIL
+1207 
-1221 DKNDDDTIIRLSKL
+1221 
-1235 SNDGRLS
+1235 
-1242 DESEKLQALGAKYKE
+1242 
-1257 KLLKIENSKINTEK
+1257 
-1271 ELMNFLGSR
+1271 
-1280 DILESKRALL
+1280 
-1290 DHLMPNINDALLSWE
+1290 
-1305 RRSGGDTEFSKIL
+1305 
-1318 NDNALNLL
+1318 
-1326 HLKQALNKNKVFKDN
+1326 
-1341 GNNFFSLFK
+1341 
-1350 RAIESINQSNVY
+1350 
-1362 KNNNEL
+1362 
-1368 YDIIKK
+1368 
-1374 YTEPSLNFEKEFISS
+1374 
-1389 NKDLQADILGFIIKY
+1389 
-1404 NDTLTNPSE
+1404 
-1413 AFGNKIKKAIEFIYD
+1413 
-1428 NDSFSLFNNIKL
+1428 NIKAKE
-1440 SNYDVLNQ
+1440 V
-1448 MLNINITNSIKYQ
+1448 
-1461 ELLNKAIDNL
+1461 
-1471 SDEKNIIKKLNENIK
+1471 EKK
-1486 NKKSVKQRLDEKIQD
+1486 NKKSVKQSLDEKIQN
-1501 DKKAREDILKRYDNF
+1501 DKKASEDILKRYDNF
-1516 LKENKDNKLDFLDKM
+1516 LKENKDYNFDFLDNM
-1531 NLNTIEYNLTR
+1531 NLNTVEYNLTR
-1542 QMIVNAKEST
+1542 QMIINAKEST
-1552 NKGVKKDIPSD
+1552 NKGVKKDIPSA
-1563 LRGKIEKELNIQPLK
+1563 LRGKIEQELNIQPLK
-1578 EFGENYTE
+1578 EFGENYAE

-1611 RKDLGDIDLVWGEV
+1611 RKDLGDIDLVWG
-1625 TDKIKHKGYGL
+1625 DG
-1636 AHIIDKH
+1636 
-1643 PELDLK
+1643 
-1649 LISDI
+1649 
-1654 VDKGKLNNQNN
+1654 NF
-1665 IRYRIEYKNYIIGL
+1665 GL
-1679 SSEYKKGNKRTFI
+1679 SHIVNRREEDFIKQGLNKIEAKNKALNFIKEIENIINNGNVKKGNNRAFIDVKNSRVMVALDYKGKDKKWI
-1692 ITAFERYKG
+1692 ITAYNFY

>member
-110 YLSPRVTSGEEGVRQ
+110 YLSPKVTSGEEGARQ

-144 SLDNEEQKEIFQIAY
+144 SLDNEEQKQIFQIAY

-183 DKNGKEVEFT
+183 DKNGKEVDFT

-231 LNYFAPSAI
+231 LNYFVPSAI

-246 VSDLHS
+246 MADLHS
-252 QSNNTGIEVSHIDY
+252 QSNNTGIEASYMDY

-333 ISKTDIPV
+333 ITQKDIPMI
-341 VGKFTDGG
+341 GKFTDGG

-457 ADKDASISFL
+457 ADKEASISFL

-511 SKLDQLNNGNI
+511 SKLDELNNGNI

-867 FIGKNDKEY
+867 FIGKNGKEY

-989 NIRNK
+989 NIKNK
-994 IKNAEVVYYNNAR
+994 MKNAEVVYYNNAR

-1012 RASSETNQ
+1012 RASSETKQ
-1020 VSFSDKHSTQAK
+1020 VSFSNENSTQAK
-1032 HKESLEK
+1032 P
-1039 YNRNFYLKHY
+1039 
-1049 KDFIDKSENKKIFF
+1049 KK
-1063 KYNFGDFL
+1063 NL
-1071 DIKKLEKSLEKYKE
+1071 MNDIKE
-1085 SKPQEIKYKELKRG
+1085 
-1099 YILDD
+1099 
-1104 LLNVDEDVSYAVVNK
+1104 
-1119 DDLKPSLTR
+1119 
-1128 SLSQFRNKHSNSTIS
+1128 
-1143 DIRNSFN
+1143 
-1150 EREHFKE
+1150 
-1157 SSNFDGIPTITKDGL
+1157 
-1172 VIAGNHRTTAIRDLK
+1172 
-1187 GENLARYIKQAKR
+1187 
-1200 VYGEDVF
+1200 
-1207 KGFDENKAMIVRIL
+1207 
-1221 DKNDDDTIIRLSKL
+1221 
-1235 SNDGRLS
+1235 
-1242 DESEKLQALGAKYKE
+1242 
-1257 KLLKIENSKINTEK
+1257 
-1271 ELMNFLGSR
+1271 
-1280 DILESKRALL
+1280 
-1290 DHLMPNINDALLSWE
+1290 
-1305 RRSGGDTEFSKIL
+1305 
-1318 NDNALNLL
+1318 
-1326 HLKQALNKNKVFKDN
+1326 
-1341 GNNFFSLFK
+1341 
-1350 RAIESINQSNVY
+1350 
-1362 KNNNEL
+1362 
-1368 YDIIKK
+1368 
-1374 YTEPSLNFEKEFISS
+1374 
-1389 NKDLQADILGFIIKY
+1389 
-1404 NDTLTNPSE
+1404 
-1413 AFGNKIKKAIEFIYD
+1413 
-1428 NDSFSLFNNIKL
+1428 NIKAKE
-1440 SNYDVLNQ
+1440 V
-1448 MLNINITNSIKYQ
+1448 
-1461 ELLNKAIDNL
+1461 
-1471 SDEKNIIKKLNENIK
+1471 KKK
-1486 NKKSVKQRLDEKIQD
+1486 NKKSVKQRLDEKIQN
-1501 DKKAREDILKRYDNF
+1501 DKKASEDILKRYDNF
-1516 LKENKDNKLDFLDKM
+1516 LKENKDYNLDFLDNM
-1531 NLNTIEYNLTR
+1531 NLNTVEYNLTR
-1542 QMIVNAKEST
+1542 QMIINAKEST
-1552 NKGVKKDIPSD
+1552 NKEVKKDIPSA
-1563 LRGKIEKELNIQPLK
+1563 LRGKIEQELNIQPLK
-1578 EFGENYTE
+1578 EFGENYAE

-1611 RKDLGDIDLVWGEV
+1611 RKDLGDIDLVWG
-1625 TDKIKHKGYGL
+1625 DG
-1636 AHIIDKH
+1636 
-1643 PELDLK
+1643 
-1649 LISDI
+1649 
-1654 VDKGKLNNQNN
+1654 NF
-1665 IRYRIEYKNYIIGL
+1665 GL
-1679 SSEYKKGNKRTFI
+1679 SHIVNRREEDFIKQGLNKIEAKNKALNFIKEIENIINNGNVKKGNNRAFIDVKNSRVMVALDYKGKDKKWI
-1692 ITAFERYKG
+1692 ITAYNFY

>member
-1 MTIQIPQGA
+1 
-10 KTMQLF
+10 
-16 DMNIDIPEGK
+16 MNIREFLLEKPQENNIISFLQDGVSQSENQNTSEYLSNLKNEVINDFYKNKDKYAKEYEKYNFKDQNLTNPMGGISEYK
-26 TYIDIDDNFLQNK
+26 RDLYDYNKNPSMNADDLSNYILDKQSKFNASKPIFADDNEVARK
-39 YNQFMQN
+39 SNQFMRDLGD
-46 NQQQNNFNSQ
+46 
-56 EELALD
+56 ELQKSGRGRLLQDDD
-62 GKPMSMYQAPQVS
+62 GSYWVQ
-75 QNEPQEQGVWSKINK
+75 
-90 GLEDFNNLIDPKRM
+90 D
-104 ISEGLD
+104 
-110 YLSPRVTSGEEGVRQ
+110 
-125 KIEDATNQI
+125 
-134 SGGLLARNFT
+134 
-144 SLDNEEQKEIFQIAY
+144 
-159 DEIKKLGYEP
+159 
-169 FLEINNGDYKYIGV
+169 NNGNYSKVQGSTMGDLYRGLRDNGASMALGTAGAIGGTMLGGGV
-183 DKNGKEVEFT
+183 GM
-193 PSFRNTLAST
+193 
-203 KNELAF
+203 
-209 SVAGGYAGSLAK
+209 VAGGALGASL
-221 TAGQTIAKKA
+221 
-231 LNYFAPSAI
+231 
-240 GAGSGA
+240 GAGYDYYGNTKDTNQDMNLKEALMLMGENAGLSLIGDAAFAGVAKGA
-246 VSDLHS
+246 RALK
-252 QSNNTGIEVSHIDY
+252 NTY
-266 AKRFGSAA
+266 NMA
-274 AEDALAGAVVG
+274 
-285 SAIKGIGKTY
+285 
-295 KSVGDLISSVKTGA
+295 KTGA

-333 ISKTDIPV
+333 ITQKDIPMI
-341 VGKFTDGG
+341 GKFTDGG

-511 SKLDQLNNGNI
+511 SKLDELNNGKI

-540 LEQDVKNN
+540 LDQDVKNN
-548 IQSYLDEI
+548 IQGYLDEI

-589 YGIVKEILD
+589 YRIVKEILD

-603 NASNKV
+603 NASDKV

-632 LGMMKPQETKEG
+632 LGMIKPQETKEG

-676 NETHVMNSLLE
+676 NETHVMNALLE

-699 SLAKDLEDVNFSSK
+699 SLARDLKDVEFSSK

-742 SGKKTNSSIATTIHG
+742 SGRKTNSSMATTIQG

-769 RLHALAPFMKS
+769 RLHALAPFFKS

-785 LRNQILDAIK
+785 LRNQILDALK

-855 MDKADPKDNSLR
+855 MDKADPSKAKSDLNVKISVSPNVRNLAKLTNDEIIADLEYLANKHKEMFKKPSDVFKLIKEIKENPTFFYKNNRIDIALIAKRLNDNKLGKLGVNKDTGEVRHVTKVKEKDLTRLEKVSKKNTKENVGIIQTFIQPGSKNDNSLN
-867 FIGKNDKEY
+867 GLPNNPNSTQTKPKKNL
-876 TINKDVRNEWMKTF
+876 M
-890 NLKNIDDEYIPNIPK
+890 DD
-905 EAKIALK
+905 
-912 DREIKLTKGSLLKL
+912 
-926 IEKDRI
+926 
-932 KYIPH
+932 
-937 IKETLES
+937 IKEN
-944 PQAILKDK
+944 
-952 DDFIFIKNIDN
+952 IKN
-963 QTYFT
+963 
-968 SIGKDYETHLTI
+968 KEV
-980 ISNSPKKQN
+980 KK
-989 NIRNK
+989 
-994 IKNAEVVYYNNAR
+994 
-1007 ALPTS
+1007 
-1012 RASSETNQ
+1012 
-1020 VSFSDKHSTQAK
+1020 
-1032 HKESLEK
+1032 
-1039 YNRNFYLKHY
+1039 
-1049 KDFIDKSENKKIFF
+1049 
-1063 KYNFGDFL
+1063 
-1071 DIKKLEKSLEKYKE
+1071 
-1085 SKPQEIKYKELKRG
+1085 
-1099 YILDD
+1099 
-1104 LLNVDEDVSYAVVNK
+1104 
-1119 DDLKPSLTR
+1119 
-1128 SLSQFRNKHSNSTIS
+1128 
-1143 DIRNSFN
+1143 
-1150 EREHFKE
+1150 
-1157 SSNFDGIPTITKDGL
+1157 
-1172 VIAGNHRTTAIRDLK
+1172 
-1187 GENLARYIKQAKR
+1187 
-1200 VYGEDVF
+1200 
-1207 KGFDENKAMIVRIL
+1207 
-1221 DKNDDDTIIRLSKL
+1221 
-1235 SNDGRLS
+1235 
-1242 DESEKLQALGAKYKE
+1242 
-1257 KLLKIENSKINTEK
+1257 
-1271 ELMNFLGSR
+1271 
-1280 DILESKRALL
+1280 
-1290 DHLMPNINDALLSWE
+1290 
-1305 RRSGGDTEFSKIL
+1305 
-1318 NDNALNLL
+1318 
-1326 HLKQALNKNKVFKDN
+1326 
-1341 GNNFFSLFK
+1341 
-1350 RAIESINQSNVY
+1350 
-1362 KNNNEL
+1362 
-1368 YDIIKK
+1368 
-1374 YTEPSLNFEKEFISS
+1374 
-1389 NKDLQADILGFIIKY
+1389 
-1404 NDTLTNPSE
+1404 
-1413 AFGNKIKKAIEFIYD
+1413 
-1428 NDSFSLFNNIKL
+1428 
-1440 SNYDVLNQ
+1440 
-1448 MLNINITNSIKYQ
+1448 
-1461 ELLNKAIDNL
+1461 
-1471 SDEKNIIKKLNENIK
+1471 K
-1486 NKKSVKQRLDEKIQD
+1486 NKKSVKQRLDEKIQN
-1501 DKKAREDILKRYDNF
+1501 DKKASEDILKRYDNF
-1516 LKENKDNKLDFLDKM
+1516 LKENKDYNLDFLDKM
-1531 NLNTIEYNLTR
+1531 NLNTLDYNLTR
-1542 QMIVNAKEST
+1542 QMIINAKEST
-1552 NKGVKKDIPSD
+1552 NKGVKKDIPSA
-1563 LRGKIEKELNIQPLK
+1563 LRGKIEQELNIQPLK
-1578 EFGENYTE
+1578 EFGENYAE

-1636 AHIIDKH
+1636 SHIIDKH

-1679 SSEYKKGNKRTFI
+1679 SSEYKGNKRTFI

>member
-1 MTIQIPQGA
+1 
-10 KTMQLF
+10 
-16 DMNIDIPEGK
+16 MNIREFLLEKPQENNIISFLQDGSSQSENQDTSEYLSNLKNEAINDFYKNKDKYAKEYEKHNIKDQILTNPLG
-26 TYIDIDDNFLQNK
+26 YIGEYKRDLYDYNKNPSMNADDLSDYILDKQSKFNSSKPIFADDNEVVRK
-39 YNQFMQN
+39 SNQFMRDLGD
-46 NQQQNNFNSQ
+46 
-56 EELALD
+56 ELQKSGRGRLLQDDD
-62 GKPMSMYQAPQVS
+62 GSYWVQ
-75 QNEPQEQGVWSKINK
+75 
-90 GLEDFNNLIDPKRM
+90 D
-104 ISEGLD
+104 
-110 YLSPRVTSGEEGVRQ
+110 
-125 KIEDATNQI
+125 
-134 SGGLLARNFT
+134 
-144 SLDNEEQKEIFQIAY
+144 
-159 DEIKKLGYEP
+159 
-169 FLEINNGDYKYIGV
+169 NNGNYSKVQGSTMGNLYRGIRDNGTSVALGTAGAIGGTMLGGGV
-183 DKNGKEVEFT
+183 GM
-193 PSFRNTLAST
+193 
-203 KNELAF
+203 
-209 SVAGGYAGSLAK
+209 VAGGALGASL
-221 TAGQTIAKKA
+221 
-231 LNYFAPSAI
+231 
-240 GAGSGA
+240 GAGYDYYGNTKDTNQDANLKEALILMGENAGLSLIGDAAFAGVVKGA
-246 VSDLHS
+246 RALK
-252 QSNNTGIEVSHIDY
+252 NTY
-266 AKRFGSAA
+266 NMA
-274 AEDALAGAVVG
+274 
-285 SAIKGIGKTY
+285 
-295 KSVGDLISSVKTGA
+295 KTGA
-309 QAGKDMIDGMAVKGG
+309 RAGKDMIDGMAVKGG

-333 ISKTDIPV
+333 ITQKDIPMI
-341 VGKFTDGG
+341 GKFTDGG

-416 AILKNIS
+416 SILKNIS
-423 NSLQGVP
+423 NALQGVP
-430 TTQRREVLLKA
+430 TTQRREILLKS

-457 ADKDASISFL
+457 ADRDASISFL

-478 NKTGLNGEF
+478 NKTGLKGEF

-497 AYENRINQEYGSAI
+497 AYENRIKQEYGSAI
-511 SKLDQLNNGNI
+511 SKLDELNNGKI

-603 NASNKV
+603 NASDKV

-742 SGKKTNSSIATTIHG
+742 SGKKTNSSIATTIQG
-757 VFDRILISGIFA
+757 VFDRILISGVFA

-867 FIGKNDKEY
+867 FIGKNGKEY

-890 NLKNIDDEYIPNIPK
+890 NLKSIDDEYIPNIPK

-937 IKETLES
+937 IKETLEN
-944 PQAILKDK
+944 PQLVLRDK
-952 DDFIFIKNIDN
+952 DDFVFIKNIDN

-989 NIRNK
+989 NIKNK
-994 IKNAEVVYYNNAR
+994 MKNAEVVYYNNAR

-1012 RASSETNQ
+1012 RASSETKQ
-1020 VSFSDKHSTQAK
+1020 VSFSNENSTQTK
-1032 HKESLEK
+1032 P
-1039 YNRNFYLKHY
+1039 
-1049 KDFIDKSENKKIFF
+1049 KK
-1063 KYNFGDFL
+1063 NLMD
-1071 DIKKLEKSLEKYKE
+1071 DIKE
-1085 SKPQEIKYKELKRG
+1085 
-1099 YILDD
+1099 
-1104 LLNVDEDVSYAVVNK
+1104 
-1119 DDLKPSLTR
+1119 
-1128 SLSQFRNKHSNSTIS
+1128 
-1143 DIRNSFN
+1143 
-1150 EREHFKE
+1150 
-1157 SSNFDGIPTITKDGL
+1157 
-1172 VIAGNHRTTAIRDLK
+1172 
-1187 GENLARYIKQAKR
+1187 
-1200 VYGEDVF
+1200 
-1207 KGFDENKAMIVRIL
+1207 
-1221 DKNDDDTIIRLSKL
+1221 
-1235 SNDGRLS
+1235 
-1242 DESEKLQALGAKYKE
+1242 
-1257 KLLKIENSKINTEK
+1257 
-1271 ELMNFLGSR
+1271 
-1280 DILESKRALL
+1280 
-1290 DHLMPNINDALLSWE
+1290 
-1305 RRSGGDTEFSKIL
+1305 
-1318 NDNALNLL
+1318 
-1326 HLKQALNKNKVFKDN
+1326 
-1341 GNNFFSLFK
+1341 
-1350 RAIESINQSNVY
+1350 
-1362 KNNNEL
+1362 
-1368 YDIIKK
+1368 
-1374 YTEPSLNFEKEFISS
+1374 
-1389 NKDLQADILGFIIKY
+1389 
-1404 NDTLTNPSE
+1404 
-1413 AFGNKIKKAIEFIYD
+1413 
-1428 NDSFSLFNNIKL
+1428 NIKTKE
-1440 SNYDVLNQ
+1440 V
-1448 MLNINITNSIKYQ
+1448 
-1461 ELLNKAIDNL
+1461 
-1471 SDEKNIIKKLNENIK
+1471 KKK
-1486 NKKSVKQRLDEKIQD
+1486 NKKSVKQRLDEKIQN
-1501 DKKAREDILKRYDNF
+1501 DKKASEERIKKIKQVIARKQKIDKVRDKKNNREIAGKIGTYTLKNLIK
-1516 LKENKDNKLDFLDKM
+1516 LKERSEDNK
-1531 NLNTIEYNLTR
+1531 N
-1542 QMIVNAKEST
+1542 
-1552 NKGVKKDIPSD
+1552 
-1563 LRGKIEKELNIQPLK
+1563 
-1578 EFGENYTE
+1578 
-1586 YYHDG
+1586 
-1591 KGALQKLLIEKQ
+1591 
-1603 GQVAGAFH
+1603 
-1611 RKDLGDIDLVWGEV
+1611 
-1625 TDKIKHKGYGL
+1625 
-1636 AHIIDKH
+1636 
-1643 PELDLK
+1643 
-1649 LISDI
+1649 
-1654 VDKGKLNNQNN
+1654 
-1665 IRYRIEYKNYIIGL
+1665 
-1679 SSEYKKGNKRTFI
+1679 
-1692 ITAFERYKG
+1692 